1 MHDGRDRRPIAA
13 LPASAPSPLRAMF
26 RRRRPAAAASWCRQ
40 WTLFAAA
47 VLTVV
52 ASACHHGVQ
61 YQRVE
66 DFKPLPRVSPGW
78 SERGMASWY
87 GHPFHGRRT
96 ANGERYD
103 MNKLSC
109 AHKTLPL
116 GTIIRVENRA
126 NGRQL
131 RLRVNDRG
139 PYVRG
144 RIIDCSRAAAA
155 ALGFLDEGLA
165 PVRIAVVKRGT
176 GRTLQYREPPGKMGS
191 PESYEYTLQLGA
203 FRDPDG
209 ARATALQLRRE
220 GEQPRIEEAWVNG
233 QRFFRVRVG
242 GYPSKASAADAAAI
256 LYGRGHDVYI
266 ALME

>member
-1 MHDGRDRRPIAA
+1 MTPCHRTRLPGACNVPRP
-13 LPASAPSPLRAMF
+13 
-26 RRRRPAAAASWCRQ
+26 
-40 WTLFAAA
+40 TLLLFV
-47 VLTVV
+47 VLLSLV
-52 ASACHHGVQ
+52 ACHRAVK

-66 DFKPLPRVSPGW
+66 DFKPLPRVEEGW

-87 GHPFHGRRT
+87 GRPFHGRLT

-103 MNKLSC
+103 MNRLSC

-116 GTIIRVENRA
+116 GTILRVENRA
-126 NGRQL
+126 NGRHL
-131 RLRVNDRG
+131 HLRVNDRG

-155 ALGFLDEGLA
+155 ELGFLEEGLA
-165 PVRIAVVKRGT
+165 PVRIDVVKRGT
-176 GRTLQYREPPGKMGS
+176 GQTLQYREPREKMGS

-203 FRDPDG
+203 FNDPER
-209 ARATALQLRRE
+209 ARSMAMQLRRE
-220 GEQPRIEEAWVNG
+220 GERPRIEQAVVNG

-242 GYPSKASAADAAAI
+242 GYPSKASAADAAAL